1 MFLIFSVLL
10 HVRQDGL
17 VSLLNQVGSAKDDKI
32 RSGGS
37 LQKYME
43 KTTQKRANEDDS
55 GQEIFRD
62 LTNRPET
69 PQFWQ
74 LFGSGKWDP
83 G

>member
-1 MFLIFSVLL
+1 MDLC
-10 HVRQDGL
+10 RQDGL

-32 RSGGS
+32 RSDPGEVS
-37 LQKYME
+37 KNIWRKQP
-43 KTTQKRANEDDS
+43 RNE
-55 GQEIFRD
+55 QMRMILVKKIFRD